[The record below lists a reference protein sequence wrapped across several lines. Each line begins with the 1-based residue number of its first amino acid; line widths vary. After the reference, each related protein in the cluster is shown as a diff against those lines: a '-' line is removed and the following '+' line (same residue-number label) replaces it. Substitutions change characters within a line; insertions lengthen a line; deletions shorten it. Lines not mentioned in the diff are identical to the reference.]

1 MKQKTII
8 NKLLPLLII
17 SVSLST
23 SAILVSWLFLIF
35 AEAEVY
41 YALAMLVVVISAW
54 YGKKRAALGTLI
66 LSTIAIYYLFIYR
79 TFAVINKLSS
89 TIELFFFIAAGI
101 IIITVIDSIK
111 NTKEL
116 LEYKQKEKE
125 YFELL
130 TKIQKENS
138 TYKKE
143 ITARDEF
150 LSIASHELKTPLSA
164 MLLQIQN
171 ALYNIRNVSLAKF
184 SVENLLKMLQS
195 TEQQSKRLSKMIN
208 DLLNLSLIT
217 TGKLELEKEKVNL
230 GELVVDVTDRF
241 SQKVEREGAHF
252 NLQIQENVIGNYDKL
267 RIEQAITNLITNAIK
282 YGESKPIDV
291 EVSTDNTV
299 NRIRVTDHGIGIP
312 KTQQERIFERFERG
326 VSNHAYKGLGVG
338 LYITQHIV
346 KTHQGQITLTSKP
359 EQGSTFLIE
368 LPM

>member
-1 MKQKTII
+1 M
-8 NKLLPLLII
+8 
-17 SVSLST
+17 
-23 SAILVSWLFLIF
+23 
-35 AEAEVY
+35 
-41 YALAMLVVVISAW
+41 
-54 YGKKRAALGTLI
+54 
-66 LSTIAIYYLFIYR
+66 
-79 TFAVINKLSS
+79 
-89 TIELFFFIAAGI
+89 
-101 IIITVIDSIK
+101 
-111 NTKEL
+111 
-116 LEYKQKEKE
+116 EYKQKEKE